1 MEVSVQ
7 VELLSGDWAIWV
19 VSLNINMENGR
30 YYPLDFL
37 LKPIYF
43 RSNCCHYL
51 LTCIAQNQVFTDA
64 QSFQTMTRKVA
75 YLTYTA
81 LQQSQLCRT
90 EYFQQMLTITGH
102 YPIQST
108 TVRIFSSLQ
117 ELQKAFQQKAHCSQH
132 IYPCLSCD
140 EHVKWHALH
149 SVDRLVLER

>member
-64 QSFQTMTRKVA
+64 
-75 YLTYTA
+75 
-81 LQQSQLCRT
+81 
-90 EYFQQMLTITGH
+90 
-102 YPIQST
+102 
-108 TVRIFSSLQ
+108 
-117 ELQKAFQQKAHCSQH
+117 
-132 IYPCLSCD
+132 
-140 EHVKWHALH
+140 
-149 SVDRLVLER
+149 